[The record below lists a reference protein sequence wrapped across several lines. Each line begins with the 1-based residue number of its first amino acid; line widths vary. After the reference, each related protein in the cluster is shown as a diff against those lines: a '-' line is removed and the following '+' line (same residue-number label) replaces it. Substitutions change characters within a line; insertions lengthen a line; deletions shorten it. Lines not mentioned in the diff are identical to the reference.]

1 MKALLAGLMIA
12 LMSTQVFAD
21 TIERDSRLIQ
31 LKASDGG
38 RATAFVVEM
47 GDEKYLWTTKH
58 VPIGNSIK
66 VKIGDVKVDCP
77 KVYTTPDKDGPLVCK
92 IPDNEATRRLRAF
105 TIAKKMP
112 QKGETV
118 HTMGFAGDGNL
129 TYQEGKIR
137 GGDTVDVLTDGPHN
151 VFSNRV
157 SPGQSGS
164 PLLNADSEVVGVVFW
179 VDSRVQNIRSGAS
192 TYASVIAARDTLV
205 GDMNTNTPVK
215 GKGTLIVFTAPE
227 WCKPCREM
235 EPALNSSIPEI
246 EKRGL
251 TVIKVSDSHP
261 DYAKYRAAY
270 LKKTGENKLYFPTM
284 WIEGSDQAKT
294 GKQDRTSILG
304 FVLKGIKNIAE
315 LLFGYPEEQHVPKP
329 PRQEAPPAPKGEFS
343 GEVEEGEV
351 SEAVPAPPVESVA
364 WDDVTI
370 VAVVKRTTDK
380 TPVGDVAKRKALDIL
395 QSKLQKV
402 NEDVLEGKAG
412 IEVVSERLSPSR
424 FDAVVVA
431 SGVVPDPIALVVM
444 VKERSLG
451 LKSLIAGTV
460 ERKIVAKIPEST
472 KFEIIFERINSSY
485 QEMQKALLI
494 PVPERYE
501 RDDTPILTEKPEGMS
516 DEQFSALQAENRE
529 TRSKMDKVMD
539 VVAAIKDT
547 KKDDGSDKSIP
558 ERAIAVIMAYLGI
571 RGGGSDILRFLAGR
585 VTKRILGGVDEEEVT
600 NVNAT

>member
-12 LMSTQVFAD
+12 LMSTQVLAD
-21 TIERDSRLIQ
+21 TIKQDSRIIQ
-31 LKASDGG
+31 LKGSDGG

-47 GDEKYLWTTKH
+47 GGEKYLWTTKH
-58 VPIGNSIK
+58 VPIGESIK

-92 IPDNEATRRLRAF
+92 MPDNEATRRLKGF
-105 TIAKKMP
+105 TIADKMP
-112 QKGETV
+112 QKDETV

-129 TYQEGKIR
+129 TYQEGKIN
-137 GGDTVDVLTDGPHN
+137 GGNPLNGGPHN

-164 PLLNADSEVVGVVFW
+164 PLLNSNGELIGVVFW
-179 VDSRVQNIRSGAS
+179 VDTRVQEIRSGAS
-192 TYASVIAARDTLV
+192 TYASVIAVRDTLV
-205 GDMNTNTPVK
+205 GAMNTNTPVK
-215 GKGTLIVFTAPE
+215 GKGVLIVFTAPE
-227 WCKPCREM
+227 WCGPCRDM

-261 DYAKYRAAY
+261 DYAKYRTAY
-270 LKKTGENKLYFPTM
+270 LKKTGKKELYFPTM
-284 WIEGSDQAKT
+284 WIEGSDQAKV
-294 GKQDRTSILG
+294 GRQDRTSILG

-343 GEVEEGEV
+343 GEVEEGDQV
-351 SEAVPAPPVESVA
+351 GEAIPAPPVESVA

-380 TPVGDVAKRKALDIL
+380 TPVGDVAKRKALAIL

-402 NEDVLEGKAG
+402 NEDVLEGKAS
-412 IEVVSERLSPSR
+412 IEVVSERISPSR

-460 ERKIVAKIPEST
+460 ERKIIAKIPETT

-485 QEMQKALLI
+485 EEMQKALLT
-494 PVPERYE
+494 PAPERYE
-501 RDDTPILTEKPEGMS
+501 REIPPLPVPEVKPEGMS
-516 DEQFSALQAENRE
+516 DEQFAALQAENKT
-529 TRSKMDKVMD
+529 TRSKLDKVMD

-547 KKDDGSDKSIP
+547 KKEDGSDKSLP
-558 ERAIAVIMAYLGI
+558 ERAIAVIMAYLGV

-585 VTKRILGGVDEEEVT
+585 VTKRILGGVDD
-600 NVNAT
+600 VNAA